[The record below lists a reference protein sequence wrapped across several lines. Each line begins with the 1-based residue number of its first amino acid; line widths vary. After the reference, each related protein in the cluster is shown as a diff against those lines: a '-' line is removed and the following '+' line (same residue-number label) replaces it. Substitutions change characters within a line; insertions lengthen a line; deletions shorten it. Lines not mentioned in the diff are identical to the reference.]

1 MGAAGAAAGGSALL
15 GLVGAGVQVY
25 ANNQALKGQSRATRE
40 TLRQLTESEGER
52 MRQIDEQA
60 ATARGYLAEDADAA
74 EKEIQRGLEAENVDI
89 AKRTAEIR
97 RELLNVL
104 GEQSATLAARGIGG
118 GSAAVNMEREA
129 QGYADD
135 DIATLDINRAT
146 AAADAATAK
155 SGVRTGVARERHAID
170 TEVSNARRVSE
181 MTINNAYRSGAIEMR
196 NASDQTGLANLAA
209 VLNGMSGAAQAG
221 ANYYY
226 QSQANRDFTQP
237 SKVNAARI
245 QYRPLIRSN
254 NGMAAGV

>member
-1 MGAAGAAAGGSALL
+1 MGAAGAMAGGSALL
-15 GLVGAGVQVY
+15 GLVGAGVQIY
-25 ANNQALKGQSRATRE
+25 ANNQALKGQSKATTE
-40 TLRQLTESEGER
+40 GLRQLTASEAER

-60 ATARGYLAEDADAA
+60 TTARGYLAEDAEAA
-74 EKEIQRGLEAENVDI
+74 EKEVQRGLEAENVDI
-89 AKRTAEIR
+89 AKRSADIR
-97 RELLNVL
+97 RELLSIL

-118 GSAAVNMEREA
+118 GSTAANLERET

-155 SGVRTGVARERHAID
+155 SNVRTSAARERAAID
-170 TEVSNARRVSE
+170 TEVRNARRVSD
-181 MTINNAYRSGAIEMR
+181 MTINNAYRTGAIELS

-209 VLNGMSGAAQAG
+209 VLNGASGAIGAG

-226 QSQANRDFTQP
+226 QSRATRSYTGP
-237 SKVNAARI
+237 STASAR
-245 QYRPLIRSN
+245 YRPLIRGS